1 MDNPLGEFFCVVPV
15 YQNECSFEEKD
26 HETLLLIL
34 TIVIIIIIYIVFTF
48 NPLVWFSTWMCPS
61 PTVIKLKL

>member
-48 NPLVWFSTWMCPS
+48 NPLV
-61 PTVIKLKL
+61 